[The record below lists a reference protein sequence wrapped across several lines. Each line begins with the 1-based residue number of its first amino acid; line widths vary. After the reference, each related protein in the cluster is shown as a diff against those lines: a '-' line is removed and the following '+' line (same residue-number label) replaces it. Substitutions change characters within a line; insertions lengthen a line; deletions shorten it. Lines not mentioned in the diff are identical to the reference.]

1 MSQGSDNQ
9 STGDGGPAPDAA
21 APHLTVLGDFELG
34 REIGRGGMGTVY
46 EAWQRSLKR
55 TVAVK
60 VLGQQVSSS
69 PAAVLRFQREA
80 QAAAKLRHPNIIPIF
95 ALGEEEGT
103 YYYAMELIDGPGLNA
118 IIAESRDRQTADT
131 ATSDLAE
138 TLPLGEAAESG
149 DGTLGPTDGQPQ
161 ADGSALEEDSEAAP
175 STLPDVRT
183 SEEHFTTVAG
193 HIADIADALGY
204 AHRQGVI
211 HRDIKPHNLVL
222 GSDGKMSISDFGL
235 ARLAEQPGVTITGE
249 LIGSPLYMSPEQV
262 KGEPTKVDHRTDI
275 CSLGSTMY
283 EWLTLTPPYPGDTR
297 EQVISKILTSEPIPL
312 RTHNPSIPMDLE
324 TICLKAIDR
333 DRHRRYQKAEELRD
347 DLRRFISNQ
356 PIRARRPSLGTRV
369 TRFIARHQVA
379 SLAAATVLVAVGLGS
394 ALWSSQREVASQT
407 AATEQ
412 ADRVLDVFSKLPL
425 EISGPLRV
433 AEAAVPMLEGVI
445 QSREESSGP
454 AGNAQSE
461 GANPATAS
469 TPLGI
474 AQRAVGEFYQAIAPG
489 GWPVSAEVSPAES
502 SALVRLAV
510 ERWEAEPDV
519 AVELLDAHLERQPID
534 FPARQLR
541 TALRGGL
548 GGYQEMLEDAEG
560 LVRLRPEE
568 PNAFAWR
575 GLANLLLRHNTQS
588 LSDLDQAAELGGFS
602 PWTATL
608 QGLALAQ
615 ANRWIEAISA
625 FDDALEAEPD
635 LVVALLGRASARA
648 SLGNAVGAVTD
659 LTRVIELEPENADT
673 LALRGDRNVELQ
685 DYKAAERDYERAM
698 EIAGQTPSMVV
709 RYLFALSRSRD
720 LMRRSGEEPQPL
732 EDRDLD
738 TEPVGSSDRSSS
750 AGPTFDW
757 LSRLL
762 SPHHPWQPR
771 VTQTPAGS
779 KHISLRLGGR
789 RPLARR

>member
-1 MSQGSDNQ
+1 
-9 STGDGGPAPDAA
+9 
-21 APHLTVLGDFELG
+21 
-34 REIGRGGMGTVY
+34 MGTVY

-103 YYYAMELIDGPGLNA
+103 YYYAMELIDGPGLNTV
-118 IIAESRDRQTADT
+118 IAESRARQAADT

-138 TLPLGEAAESG
+138 TLPLGEASGSG
-149 DGTLGPTDGQPQ
+149 DGTPGSPDGLPE
-161 ADGSALEEDSEAAP
+161 ADGSATEEDSEATP
-175 STLPDVRT
+175 DTLPEVRT
-183 SEEHFTTVAG
+183 SEEHFITVAS
-193 HIADIADALGY
+193 HMADVADALGY

-211 HRDIKPHNLVL
+211 HRDIKPHNLIL

-235 ARLAEQPGVTITGE
+235 ARLAEQPGVTVTGE

-262 KGEPTKVDHRTDI
+262 KGDPTNVDHRTDI

-297 EQVISKILTSEPIPL
+297 EQVISKILTSEPMSL
-312 RTHNPSIPMDLE
+312 RAHNLSIPVDLE

-333 DRHRRYQKAEELRD
+333 DPHRRYQKAEDLRD
-347 DLRRFISNQ
+347 DLRRFISNR

-369 TRFIARHQVA
+369 TRFIGRHQVA
-379 SLAAATVLVAVGLGS
+379 SLATAAVLVAVALGS

-445 QSREESSGP
+445 HSRDESPGP
-454 AGNAQSE
+454 VTDAQPE

-489 GWPVSAEVSPAES
+489 GWPVSTEGNPAES

-510 ERWEAEPDV
+510 ERWEAEPEV

-541 TALRGGL
+541 AALRGRVGE
-548 GGYQEMLEDAEG
+548 YQEMLEDAEG
-560 LVRLRPEE
+560 LVRLRPED

-575 GLANLLLRHNTQS
+575 GLANLLLRQNAQS
-588 LSDLDQAAELGGFS
+588 LSDLDQAAELGGFP

-615 ANRWIEAISA
+615 ANRWVEAISA
-625 FDDALEAEPD
+625 FDDALEVEPD

-648 SLGNAVGAVTD
+648 SLGNTVGSVTD

-673 LALRGDRNVELQ
+673 LALRGDRNIELQ

-698 EIAGQTPSMVV
+698 EIAGQSPSMVV
-709 RYLFALSRSRD
+709 RYLFALSRGRD
-720 LMRRSGEEPQPL
+720 LMRRTGDEPEPL
-732 EDRDLD
+732 GDRDLE
-738 TEPVGSSDRSSS
+738 TEPASSPDRSSS
-750 AGPTFDW
+750 TGPVLDW

-762 SPHHPWQPR
+762 SPHPWQPK
-771 VTQTPAGS
+771 VTQTPVGLR
-779 KHISLRLGGR
+779 HIRFRLGGR
-789 RPLARR
+789 GPLAVR

>member
-1 MSQGSDNQ
+1 M
-9 STGDGGPAPDAA
+9 A
-21 APHLTVLGDFELG
+21 APKPTILGDFELG

-60 VLGQQVSSS
+60 VLGRQVSSS

-103 YYYAMELIDGPGLNA
+103 YYYAMELVDGPSLNT
-118 IIAESRDRQTADT
+118 IIAESRDRQAADT

-138 TLPLGEAAESG
+138 TLPLGEVAESG
-149 DGTLGPTDGQPQ
+149 DGTQGPAHGQP
-161 ADGSALEEDSEAAP
+161 AANGSEVEEDSQATQ
-175 STLPDVRT
+175 STSPDVRT

-193 HIADIADALGY
+193 HIADVADALGY
-204 AHRQGVI
+204 AHNQGVI
-211 HRDIKPHNLVL
+211 HRDIKPHNLIL

-262 KGEPTKVDHRTDI
+262 KGDPTRVDHRTDI

-297 EQVISKILTSEPIPL
+297 EQVISKILTSEPVSL
-312 RTHNPSIPMDLE
+312 RAHNPSIPVDLE

-356 PIRARRPSLGTRV
+356 PIRAKRTGLGTRV

-379 SLAAATVLVAVGLGS
+379 SLGAATVLVAAGLGS

-433 AEAAVPMLEGVI
+433 AEAAVPMIEGVI
-445 QSREESSGP
+445 HSRGEGP
-454 AGNAQSE
+454 EAAGGAQAE

-469 TPLGI
+469 TPQGI
-474 AQRAVGEFYQAIAPG
+474 AQRAVGEFYKAVVPG
-489 GWPVSAEVSPAES
+489 GWPVSAEGSPTEP

-510 ERWEAEPDV
+510 ERWETEPAV
-519 AVELLDAHLERQPID
+519 AAELLDAHLERQPID
-534 FPARQLR
+534 FSARQLR
-541 TALRGGL
+541 AALRGGV

-560 LVRLRPEE
+560 LVRLRPED

-588 LSDLDQAAELGGFS
+588 LSDLDRAAELGGFP
-602 PWTATL
+602 PWTAAL

-615 ANRWIEAISA
+615 ADRWIEAISA

-648 SLGNAVGAVTD
+648 SLGNTVGAVTD
-659 LTRVIELEPENADT
+659 LTHVIELEPENADT
-673 LALRGDRNVELQ
+673 LALRGDRNIELQ
-685 DYKAAERDYERAM
+685 NYKAAERDYERAM
-698 EIAGQTPSMVV
+698 EIAGQTPTMVV

-720 LMRRSGEEPQPL
+720 LMQRSGEEPRPL
-732 EDRDLD
+732 DNRDLE

-750 AGPTFDW
+750 AGPVFDR
-757 LSRLL
+757 LSRPL
-762 SPHHPWQPR
+762 SPYPWQSR
-771 VTQTPAGS
+771 VTHKPVGS
-779 KHISLRLGGR
+779 RGISFRLGGR
-789 RPLARR
+789 RPLAAR